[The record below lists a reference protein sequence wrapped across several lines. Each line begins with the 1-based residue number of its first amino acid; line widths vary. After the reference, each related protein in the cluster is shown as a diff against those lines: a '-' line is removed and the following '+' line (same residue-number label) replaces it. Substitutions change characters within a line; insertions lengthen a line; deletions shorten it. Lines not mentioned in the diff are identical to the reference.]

1 MQSLNQDILWEF
13 SYEGT
18 PTEYYY
24 EVTGTAQN
32 ELKLFGHPRTWDPQ
46 STTTLYEVFGRR
58 HTIGDDIIKTIPRIY
73 EPLPGYDK
81 YSALFQEGEIP
92 VINVQ
97 ISAADY
103 SRLISL
109 INTEDVE
116 FKVEFD
122 LYT

>member
-1 MQSLNQDILWEF
+1 MVSANNDILYEF
-13 SYEGT
+13 TFDGT
-18 PTEYYY
+18 PSQYYY

-32 ELKLFGHPRTWDPQ
+32 ELTLFGSPRTWDPS

-58 HTIGDDIIKTIPRIY
+58 HSIGDDILATIPRLY
-73 EPLPGYDK
+73 EPLKGYDK

-97 ISAADY
+97 ISGPDY
-103 SRLISL
+103 TTLTSL
-109 INTEDVE
+109 TSNEDVE